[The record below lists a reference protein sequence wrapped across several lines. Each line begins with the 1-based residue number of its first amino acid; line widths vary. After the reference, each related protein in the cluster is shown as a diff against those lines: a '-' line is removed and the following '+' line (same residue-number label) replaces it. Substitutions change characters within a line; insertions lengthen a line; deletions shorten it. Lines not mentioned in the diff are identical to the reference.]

1 MTMRHRLSVPIRD
14 DVTGIGFI
22 GNAVRQ
28 ALIFNAYEGKTVF
41 SAVVLTTPVIMS
53 ELDLDYN
60 GPTAAAGGDRVSE
73 FMFKGRIIGEE
84 GIPSPHD
91 YIPDPCNIE
100 ASVDT
105 GAGAQYIMNLI
116 ALHTTFFSATQQET
130 QTGVKKPKVGDI
142 VRVELER
149 NVFSYNLA
157 NGTFLEI
164 ATDSAITARTV
175 TGEGGVVELATD
187 ANDRS
192 ECQGLNELFE
202 HFNNTCNR
210 ASLTSGTCWQGFFEG
225 TGLSAAGSSSQF
237 FPYILT
243 NSGDADKLCAPTA
256 GVMTSPYGPRV
267 HPIHQDIRNH
277 AGLDIATSGHPDIV
291 SIAAGRVVTA
301 RFDGNDPGPTTGAG
315 NLVRIMHDVDDAP
328 ERLHSS
334 RYLHMHTVD
343 VTVGQTV
350 TLGQKIGTMG
360 TTGGS
365 TGDHLHFEAKYD
377 SGTLGDPVQMFGWN
391 PCIFTGVRSG
401 TMTPGQKCPAR
412 AGTEM
417 GGLVGG
423 LADVYHRISDEAI
436 TSDYEAD

>member
-202 HFNNTCNR
+202 HFNNKCSR

-267 HPIHQDIRNH
+267 QPIHQDIRNH

-291 SIAAGRVVTA
+291 SIAAGRVVSA

-423 LADVYHRISDEAI
+423 LADVYHRISDEAT
-436 TSDYEAD
+436 TSEAD